1 MDVKKELIEILEELI
16 LIMEES
22 EIEENKMIDEILQDN
37 SYFGQS

>member
-1 MDVKKELIEILEELI
+1 MNIIELLEELI